1 MEFVLELL
9 FATIAV
15 VVLPVFFLLRY
26 GPDVRYLNRAKAV
39 GPTYWGAYSNS
50 EGSED
55 PNQKFELQ
63 SPPPIKDVVM
73 GSRSYAQGKGV
84 RRLRNFSMK

>member
-39 GPTYWGAYSNS
+39 GPTYWGAYASS
-50 EGSED
+50 KGSD
-55 PNQKFELQ
+55 DSDQKFELQ
-63 SPPPIKDVVM
+63 APPPQKDVVM